1 MNQLAAS
8 QEFVAFGTSH
18 LITLGVFAVGAV
30 ALVVSGRRQTEE
42 QAHRFSRAMALVI
55 LAVFAVAMAYKLAV
69 PDINTAMPLQLCD
82 VAELAAA
89 YALWSRKQWAFA
101 VSFFWGLVL
110 SSQALITPDVGG
122 PDFPAHGFVTFM
134 GLHLLV
140 VWTPIYLAWG
150 RGMRPDWSSYRFAV
164 KATLTWAVVTF
175 TFNVLAG
182 TNYGYLNGKPETA
195 SLMDVLGPWP
205 VYPIV
210 EILVVS
216 GIWALMTWAS
226 QRGQRRTRDIAFLHP
241 VATPA
246 AA

>member
-1 MNQLAAS
+1 MDTLTAS

-18 LITLGVFAVGAV
+18 LITLGVFVIGAV
-30 ALVVSGRRQTEE
+30 ALVVIGRRQTEE
-42 QAHRFSRAMALVI
+42 QAHRFSRALALVI
-55 LAVFAVAMAYKLAV
+55 LTGIAVAMAYKLAD
-69 PDINTAMPLQLCD
+69 PDINEVMPLQLCD
-82 VAELAAA
+82 VAELTAA

-101 VSFFWGLVL
+101 LVFFWGLVL

-122 PDFPAHGFVTFM
+122 PDFPAHGFMTFM

-164 KATLTWAVVTF
+164 KATLTWAALTF

-182 TNYGYLNGKPETA
+182 TNYGYLNRKPEAA

-216 GIWALMTWAS
+216 AVWALMTWGLL
-226 QRGQRRTRDIAFLHP
+226 RGQRN
-241 VATPA
+241 VAEFAASHKVPA

>member
-1 MNQLAAS
+1 MDQLVAS

-18 LITLGVFAVGAV
+18 LITLGVFVLGAA
-30 ALVVSGRRQTEE
+30 ALVVIGRRQDDEDA
-42 QAHRFSRAMALVI
+42 QMFGRMMALVI
-55 LAVFAVAMAYKLAV
+55 LGVFTIAMGYKFAN
-69 PDINTAMPLQLCD
+69 PDINEMIPLQLCD
-82 VAELAAA
+82 VAELTAA

-101 VSFFWGLVL
+101 LAFFWGLVL

-122 PDFPAHGFVTFM
+122 PDFPAHGFLTFM

-150 RGMRPDWSSYRFAV
+150 RGMRPTWGSYRFAV
-164 KATLTWAVVTF
+164 KATLVWAAFTF

-182 TNYGYLNGKPETA
+182 TNYGYLNRKPEAA

-216 GIWALMTWAS
+216 GVWALMTWAS
-226 QRGQRRTRDIAFLHP
+226 QRSRRRIEVSFLAP
-241 VATPA
+241 TPA